1 MKIEV
6 TKKFS
11 DIGIKLLNF
20 NIINISFKN
29 SKIEDA
35 IEVTQI
41 LDQKIEEMQF
51 IKLSKETQLKYLKDT
66 NLINDDVNKSIEVRL
81 GDVRKKLADG
91 KGKGKAAMY
100 KSFRDAL
107 APIQTNLNNKDQTFL
122 FAYLSIFK
130 NTFNANQN
138 VYVSQNTY

>member
-91 KGKGKAAMY
+91 KGKGKASMY

>member
-1 MKIEV
+1 MNVEV
-6 TKKFS
+6 TKKFD

-29 SKIEDA
+29 SQIEDA

-41 LDQKIEEMQF
+41 LDQKIEEMEF

-66 NLINDDVNKSIEVRL
+66 NLINDSVNKSIEVRK

-91 KGKGKAAMY
+91 KGKGKAALY
-100 KSFRDAL
+100 KSFKEAL
-107 APIQTNLNNKDQTFL
+107 SPIQTNLNNKDQTFL

-138 VYVSQNTY
+138 VYVSQNSY